1 MKTRSVYVGM
11 IGVFFLLLYTSVAW
25 ADKSSV
31 EIEAPNQAAKG
42 SEVVVKLNVSH
53 SANNFI
59 HYTDWVVVKANGK
72 EIARWEYSALDKP
85 EGQKFTKQVKITV
98 DKDVEIEAQ
107 AHCNMHGS
115 AGISKRIIFVK

>member
-1 MKTRSVYVGM
+1 MKRRSVYVGLL
-11 IGVFFLLLYTSVAW
+11 GVVFFLLCTSVVW

-59 HYTDWVVVKANGK
+59 HYTDWVVVKANGE
-72 EIARWEYSALDKP
+72 EIARWEYSAMGKP
-85 EGQKFTKQVKITV
+85 EGENFTREVNITV
-98 DKDVEIEAQ
+98 TEDTEIEAQ

-115 AGISKRIIFVK
+115 AGVSNRIIFVK